1 MKLVDALFCP
11 YCEGPLLKESYYF
24 RCVAGHRFRSSL
36 ESLEG
41 RIPPAHEQGGIP
53 PADAQGGIL
62 RADQQGGT
70 STVDEQAGILPA
82 DQQGRTP
89 PADEQ
94 TTPQQAARPALPDH
108 LVLSVIDHPNKRE
121 LGRRHAFPLTEG

>member
-36 ESLEG
+36 ETLEG
-41 RIPPAHEQGGIP
+41 RILPAHEQGGTP

-62 RADQQGGT
+62 PADQQGGT
-70 STVDEQAGILPA
+70 
-82 DQQGRTP
+82 P

-94 TTPQQAARPALPDH
+94 ARPQEAAQPTLPDH